1 MENCNG
7 LYFISESHLFP
18 KYGRYK
24 MLPSILQCTFK
35 TSTFLG
41 RKSPPPPQLAS
52 SSISAINT
60 LILLQ
65 IGLSV
70 THDEQNIIH
79 EEKTN
84 VMVDKGNK
92 SELGKLCWQFL

>member
-1 MENCNG
+1 MDYILFQKVICFQNTVDTKCYLQSFNV
-7 LYFISESHLFP
+7 HL
-18 KYGRYK
+18 K
-24 MLPSILQCTFK
+24 LLL
-35 TSTFLG
+35 FLG
-41 RKSPPPPQLAS
+41 GNPPPPPQLAS